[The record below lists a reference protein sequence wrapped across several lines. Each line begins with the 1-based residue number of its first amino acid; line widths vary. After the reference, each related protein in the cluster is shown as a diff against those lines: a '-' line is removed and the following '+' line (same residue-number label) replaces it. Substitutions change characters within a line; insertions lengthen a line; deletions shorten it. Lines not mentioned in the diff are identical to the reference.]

1 MPDYQKE
8 LIRYRLHAA
17 QEKLHSA
24 KILLDAGEYKD
35 SIGRSYYA
43 MFSAVRAI
51 LALDKVDFS
60 KHAGVIAYFQKEY
73 IKTGKFG
80 KIYSKYI
87 SNAFQIR
94 NNCDYSDFFLVSK
107 NDALEQY
114 ERAEEFVD
122 AIKEYLSTIFLV
134 FEDQGNTQSSDCNY

>member
-8 LIRYRLHAA
+8 LVEYRLQTA

-43 MFSAVRAI
+43 MFSAIRAI

-60 KHAGVIAYFQKEY
+60 KHAGVIAY
-73 IKTGKFG
+73 
-80 KIYSKYI
+80 S
-87 SNAFQIR
+87 
-94 NNCDYSDFFLVSK
+94 
-107 NDALEQY
+107 
-114 ERAEEFVD
+114 
-122 AIKEYLSTIFLV
+122 IKEYDVESLLEQSRYHIALIQTTAFKLIIAMIHSKVHPFLEEQKESIPYTGPTRSYSLSITSEEIMKKL
-134 FEDQGNTQSSDCNY
+134 QPL